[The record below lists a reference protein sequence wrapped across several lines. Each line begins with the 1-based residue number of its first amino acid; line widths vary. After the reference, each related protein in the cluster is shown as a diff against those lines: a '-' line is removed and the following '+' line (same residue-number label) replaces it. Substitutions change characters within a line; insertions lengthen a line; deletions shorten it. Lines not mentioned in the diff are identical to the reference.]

1 MNKRKRVALGK
12 HRVKRK
18 KLEEKRRRERGLPVR
33 PATRRPVAGGRRER
47 SP

>member
-1 MNKRKRVALGK
+1 MNKRKRVALRK

-18 KLEEKRRRERGLPVR
+18 KLEEKRRREKGLPVR
-33 PATRRPVAGGRRER
+33 HAAGRAGAGGRREH